1 MVALLQLGLVVIA
14 MWRCRGEVEGYSLS
28 VVGRGGFVKTKEGRT
43 ETEKS
48 ESAQRE
54 RERKREPSP
63 TRSRK
68 ERKREMKMERD

>member
-54 RERKREPSP
+54 RERESQVRLDPGKRE
-63 TRSRK
+63 R
-68 ERKREMKMERD
+68 ER